1 MNMRTENTEKT
12 AAALA
17 EICNAQDF
25 TVRFKVK
32 NMLTGEVIERGAS
45 EETPSASTR
54 KISIMMAALKA
65 IHEGRLS
72 FDEKITY
79 EPRHAEQVAS
89 GVLRHMTP
97 GMVLSL
103 RDAIA
108 GMITL
113 SDNVC
118 THMVFER
125 LTLEEVS
132 AYCAAIGM
140 SGTHHRFLIPPIA
153 LAHDHPLD
161 AVTVTTAADQVM
173 LLDTILSAQSDAE
186 AAARLGLS
194 QDLSAFALKMLK
206 SQVLRYGIHSR
217 LPFDTVI
224 ASKGGRGKRGRMDA
238 GIVYRDGAPLFI
250 LAAYTDGVPLTMPDG
265 LPGYTVALET
275 IGRLARACFTG
286 L

>member
-1 MNMRTENTEKT
+1 MTERTEKT
-12 AAALA
+12 ESTAAELA
-17 EICNAQDF
+17 KICDAQDF

-32 NMLTGEVIERGAS
+32 NLLTGETIERGAT

-65 IHEGRLS
+65 IADGRLS
-72 FDEKITY
+72 FDEKIVY

-97 GMVLSL
+97 GMVLTL

-125 LTLEEVS
+125 LTLDEVQ

-140 SGTHHRFLIPPIA
+140 TGTHHRFLIPPVA
-153 LAHDHPLD
+153 LPHDHPLE

-173 LLDTILSAQSDAE
+173 LLDTILAAQSDAD
-186 AAARLGLS
+186 ASAKLGIS

-238 GIVYRDGAPLFI
+238 GIVYRDGAPLCI

>member
-1 MNMRTENTEKT
+1 MTETTEKT
-12 AAALA
+12 EATAAELA
-17 EICNAQDF
+17 KICDAQDF
-25 TVRFKVK
+25 TIRFKVK
-32 NMLTGEVIERGAS
+32 NLLTGETIERGAT

-65 IHEGRLS
+65 IGEGRLS
-72 FDEKITY
+72 FDEKIVY
-79 EPRHAEQVAS
+79 EPHHAEQVAS

-97 GMVLSL
+97 GMVLTF

-125 LTLEEVS
+125 LTLEEVQ
-132 AYCAAIGM
+132 AYCAEIGM
-140 SGTHHRFLIPPIA
+140 IGTHHRFLIPPIA
-153 LAHDHPLD
+153 LPHDHPLD

-173 LLDTILSAQSDAE
+173 LLDTILAAQTDA
-186 AAARLGLS
+186 AASARLGIS
-194 QDLSAFALKMLK
+194 QELSAFALKMLK

-250 LAAYTDGVPLTMPDG
+250 LAVYTDGVPLTMPDG

>member
-1 MNMRTENTEKT
+1 MTQTTEKT
-12 AAALA
+12 ETTAAELA
-17 EICNAQDF
+17 KICDAQDF
-25 TVRFKVK
+25 TVRFKVQ
-32 NMLTGEVIERGAS
+32 NLLTGETIERGAQ

-65 IHEGRLS
+65 VGEGRLS
-72 FDEKITY
+72 FDEKIVY
-79 EPRHAEQVAS
+79 EPHHAEQVAS

-97 GMVLSL
+97 GMVLSF

-140 SGTHHRFLIPPIA
+140 TGTHHRFLIPPIA
-153 LAHDHPLD
+153 LPHDHPLD

-173 LLDTILSAQSDAE
+173 LLDTILAAQTDAA
-186 AAARLGLS
+186 AAARLGIS
-194 QDLSAFALKMLK
+194 QELSAFALKMLK

-265 LPGYTVALET
+265 LPGYTVSLET

>member
-1 MNMRTENTEKT
+1 MTETPEKT
-12 AAALA
+12 EMTAAELA
-17 EICNAQDF
+17 KICDAQDF

-32 NMLTGEVIERGAS
+32 NLLTGETIERGAT

-65 IHEGRLS
+65 IENGRLS
-72 FDEKITY
+72 FDEKIVY

-125 LTLEEVS
+125 LTLEEVQ
-132 AYCAAIGM
+132 AYCAEIGM
-140 SGTHHRFLIPPIA
+140 TGTRHRFLIPPIA
-153 LAHDHPLD
+153 LPHDHPLD

-173 LLDTILSAQSDAE
+173 LLDTILAAQTDAE
-186 AAARLGLS
+186 ASARLGIS
-194 QDLSAFALKMLK
+194 QELSAFALKMLK

>member
-1 MNMRTENTEKT
+1 MTQRSQKTENT
-12 AAALA
+12 AIALA
-17 EICNAQDF
+17 KICDAQDF
-25 TVRFKVK
+25 TARFKVK
-32 NMLTGEVIERGAS
+32 NLLTGETIERGAG

-65 IHEGRLS
+65 IGDGRLS
-72 FDEKITY
+72 FDEKIVY

-125 LTLEEVS
+125 LSLEEVS
-132 AYCAAIGM
+132 AYCAEIGM

-153 LAHDHPLD
+153 LPHDHPLD

-173 LLDTILSAQSDAE
+173 LLDTILAAQTDAD

-194 QDLSAFALKMLK
+194 QELCVFALKMLK

-238 GIVYRDGAPLFI
+238 GIVYRDGAALFI
-250 LAAYTDGVPLTMPDG
+250 LAAYTDGVPLVMPDG